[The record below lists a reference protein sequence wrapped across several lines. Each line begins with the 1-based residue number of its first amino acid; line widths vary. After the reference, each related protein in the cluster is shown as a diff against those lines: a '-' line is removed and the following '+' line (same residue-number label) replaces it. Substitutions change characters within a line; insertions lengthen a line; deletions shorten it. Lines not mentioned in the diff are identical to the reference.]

1 MKTIKTWRD
10 PYGEGFS
17 TCRPVKIDI
26 DSGLTILVGC
36 NGAGK
41 TTMLRNIKEKLKED
55 NIPMIYFDN
64 LHNGSSKSIGKMF
77 HNNNLAMASA
87 MWTASE
93 GENIILNVG
102 MIASELRDF
111 IQTGETSESKKEKE
125 WIKLFKEDDPKEI
138 PVPNERWILLDAI
151 DSGLSIDN
159 IIETKALFELIIN
172 DAKQQNI
179 DMYIIVV
186 ANEYELANGEKCFDV
201 NTGKY
206 ITFSDYNDYR
216 KFIIKSRDKKEKRL
230 TRLENKRKESNP

>member
-17 TCRPVKIDI
+17 TCRPVKINI

-41 TTMLRNIKEKLKED
+41 TTMLRNIKEQLKKD

-64 LHNGSSKSIGKMF
+64 LHNGGSDSISKMF
-77 HNNNLAMASA
+77 YNNNLAMASA

-93 GENIILNVG
+93 GENIILNVS

-111 IQTGETSESKKEKE
+111 IQTGETNESKKEKE
-125 WIKLFKEDDPKEI
+125 WIKLFKEDDPEEI

-159 IIETKALFELIIN
+159 IIETKALFKLIID
-172 DAKQQNI
+172 DAKKQNI
-179 DMYIIVV
+179 DMYIIAV

-230 TRLENKRKESNP
+230 ARLENKRKE